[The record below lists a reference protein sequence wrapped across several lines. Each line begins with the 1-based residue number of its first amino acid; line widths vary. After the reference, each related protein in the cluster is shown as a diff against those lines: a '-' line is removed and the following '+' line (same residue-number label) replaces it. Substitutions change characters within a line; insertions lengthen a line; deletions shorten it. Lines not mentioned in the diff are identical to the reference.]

1 MEQQEIIF
9 RLSMMEQQMQQ
20 LQQQFEAVEKGI
32 TELESLNLGL
42 DDMNG
47 SEGKEI
53 LAQVGKG
60 IYVKAK
66 IISEKLTVNVGEN
79 NFVGRSIQETK
90 EMILG
95 QIKKLKDVR
104 IELENNIDSINSEF
118 AEVVREYEAG
128 AEGAAQ

>member
-20 LQQQFEAVEKGI
+20 LQQQFEAVERGI

-60 IYVKAK
+60 VYVKAK

-79 NFVGRSIQETK
+79 NFVGRSIPETK

-118 AEVVREYEAG
+118 AKVVQEYEAG

>member
-20 LQQQFEAVEKGI
+20 LQQQFESVERGI

-79 NFVGRSIQETK
+79 NFVSRSIPETK
-90 EMILG
+90 EMILS

-118 AEVVREYEAG
+118 SKVVQEYEAG
-128 AEGAAQ
+128 TEGAAQ